1 MIFIIVILN
10 IGNHFTESTFQQFY
24 KERPFYK
31 SNFEKMI
38 NTLSKSDIKFYTI
51 EMPLPDKKK
60 ESAYEAINNYIFN
73 LKILKNSKI
82 NFIKKEIFLK
92 SDKEQ
97 IWLICLPDVVK
108 NKCKDLYLSPNDE
121 ILYKK
126 NIPGI
131 KMLLIKKTK

>member
-1 MIFIIVILN
+1 
-10 IGNHFTESTFQQFY
+10 
-24 KERPFYK
+24 
-31 SNFEKMI
+31 MI